1 MVKGCLANC
10 MEQTVLE
17 SLNQLLP
24 CQSFCSI
31 PTSTSPHIAIQV
43 NTFDCVGIAIA
54 LCGSHKG
61 VDAITVS
68 AFFKSWAAFNR
79 GSNGELQ
86 THIC

>member
-1 MVKGCLANC
+1 MAQK
-10 MEQTVLE
+10 VLE
-17 SLNQLLP
+17 LLNQLLP

-61 VDAITVS
+61 VNAITVS